1 MAKGEKH
8 SLVQC
13 RIEACQKVD
22 EIVKAK
28 DCTIKDVMRELAGAQ
43 GVPFGTLK
51 FWYYMDDESN
61 KAGLKVQPPQ
71 VPKST
76 AKVKAKVINKIVDNI
91 AKAQAKEE
99 ESAMSTAHGQAAK
112 ELADGLGGKVVAEEL
127 YELFLKKVA
136 DVDNVITAN
145 KELKEPMDTDKVVS
159 QLLRMARNAGWELE
173 EVAVIEE
180 PEPTSEGAYCGKCD
194 IVVKGCANRTC
205 EFHKPK
211 KKKKVKTKVKAKG
224 EK

>member
-28 DCTIKDVMRELAGAQ
+28 DCSIMDAMRELAESQ
-43 GVPFGTLK
+43 GVPFGTLNY
-51 FWYYMDDESN
+51 WYYRDDESN
-61 KAGLKVQPPQ
+61 KSHGKVQVPQ

-76 AKVKAKVINKIVDNI
+76 TKDKAKVAAKIVKNINKALD
-91 AKAQAKEE
+91 QDEE
-99 ESAMSTAHGQAAK
+99 DAMSTAHGKAAK
-112 ELADGLGGKVVAEEL
+112 ELADDLGGAVVAEEL
-127 YELFLKKVA
+127 YELFLA
-136 DVDNVITAN
+136 RILEVDNVIKAN
-145 KELKEPMDTDKVVS
+145 TELTEPMNAENVVS
-159 QLLRMARNAGWELE
+159 QLLRLARNAGWT
-173 EVAVIEE
+173 E
-180 PEPTSEGAYCGKCD
+180 PEVEELQPTSEGAYCGKCD

-211 KKKKVKTKVKAKG
+211 KKKKVKADGK
-224 EK
+224 